1 MRHIIQLKGMGDII
15 ELENV
20 RIIIQPEIV
29 SSVIITLAL
38 CLFFVYAGRKLA
50 KANPLEKPKGIV
62 LAVETVVNIF
72 QNFFHTIFPNQKMEK
87 SLSPYFMVL
96 ALFIFTSNISGLV
109 CLESPTSNFSITLT
123 LALITFAMI
132 QLTALK
138 KKGTLKYVWNLI
150 WPPTNIL
157 STLAPLIS
165 LSMRIFGNIVS
176 GGILM
181 SLVYA
186 ATGYLS
192 GLLFSFIPIN
202 VVGPIIAPVLHA
214 YFDVF
219 AGFIQTFIFVTLSSV
234 YISMEA

>member
-1 MRHIIQLKGMGDII
+1 MHIT
-15 ELENV
+15 
-20 RIIIQPEIV
+20 IQPEII
-29 SSVIITLAL
+29 SSVIITVFL
-38 CLFFVYAGRKLA
+38 CGVCVYAGSQLK
-50 KANPLEKPKGIV
+50 KANPLDKPKGIV
-62 LAVETVVNIF
+62 LVVETVVNIF

-87 SLSPYFMVL
+87 KLSPYFMIL
-96 ALFIFTSNISGLV
+96 ACFIFLSNISGLI

-123 LALITFAMI
+123 LSLITFTLI

-138 KKGTLKYVWNLI
+138 KKGGFKYVLGII

-157 STLAPLIS
+157 GTLAPLIS

-176 GGILM
+176 GSILM

-202 VVGPIIAPVLHA
+202 VVGPLIAPVLHA

-234 YISMEA
+234 YIAMEA

>member
-1 MRHIIQLKGMGDII
+1 
-15 ELENV
+15 
-20 RIIIQPEIV
+20 
-29 SSVIITLAL
+29 
-38 CLFFVYAGRKLA
+38 
-50 KANPLEKPKGIV
+50 
-62 LAVETVVNIF
+62 
-72 QNFFHTIFPNQKMEK
+72 
-87 SLSPYFMVL
+87 
-96 ALFIFTSNISGLV
+96 
-109 CLESPTSNFSITLT
+109 
-123 LALITFAMI
+123 
-132 QLTALK
+132 
-138 KKGTLKYVWNLI
+138 
-150 WPPTNIL
+150 
-157 STLAPLIS
+157 
-165 LSMRIFGNIVS
+165 MRIFGNIVS